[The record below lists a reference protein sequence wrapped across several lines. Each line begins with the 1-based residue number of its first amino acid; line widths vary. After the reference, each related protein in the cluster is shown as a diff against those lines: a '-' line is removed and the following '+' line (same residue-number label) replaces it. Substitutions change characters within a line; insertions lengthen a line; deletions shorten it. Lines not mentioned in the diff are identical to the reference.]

1 MNKKIKIYS
10 TIFIVTIILVVVTN
24 NGIIHYN
31 HGYSVYSESMDT
43 LELVDEPAEFVSVDT
58 ISSTSATGPT
68 FKTTH
73 HPVISYVVN
82 IMPNHTPGEKV
93 LISKAFG
100 QTYKVNM
107 KRVELQIPAE
117 AKFNSADKYEKSAI
131 GISNIICSGIC
142 TVISLFIILWILV
155 IVFKTIRSIRR
166 GEVFVSQVSKY
177 IERSGILLVA
187 LYVVDFIG
195 SLVLTMIFADHIH
208 IAGYHVVFVNGC
220 NHMYLITGFALM
232 IISQIIL
239 MGKELK
245 EDQELTI

>member
-1 MNKKIKIYS
+1 MLLKQLCGSFDYLYS

-24 NGIIHYN
+24 NSIHYN
-31 HGYSVYSESMDT
+31 HSYSVYSESMDT

-58 ISSTSATGPT
+58 ISSTSATGPA

-82 IMPNHTPGEKV
+82 VMPNHMPGEKV

-117 AKFNSADKYEKSAI
+117 TKFNSVYKYEKSGI
-131 GISNIICSGIC
+131 GISSIICSGIC

-208 IAGYHVVFVNGC
+208 
-220 NHMYLITGFALM
+220 MYLITGFALM